1 MTRFS
6 REVTP
11 GTYLDP
17 KFGMTVPR
25 YFDFLLQLMPEVVDQ
40 LYIHHYSS
48 EEVIYEL

>member
-6 REVTP
+6 REITP
-11 GTYLDP
+11 GTYSDP

-25 YFDFLLQLMPEVVDQ
+25 YFDFLLKLMPEVVDL

-48 EEVIYEL
+48 DEGTYEL